1 MRRKVLGVVGVVGG
15 VRRILCVSWVFG
27 LSFGVF
33 MLFEDPWNTFFG
45 GFVSS
50 MGSVFFCGW
59 EFSDVIS
66 VCLVV
71 SAL

>member
-1 MRRKVLGVVGVVGG
+1 M
-15 VRRILCVSWVFG
+15 FG
-27 LSFGVF
+27 LLFGVF
-33 MLFEDPWNTFFG
+33 MLFEGLWDKCFG
-45 GFVSS
+45 EFVRS

-59 EFSDVIS
+59 EIFDGIS

>member
-1 MRRKVLGVVGVVGG
+1 MTLEVLGVDDIFWGG
-15 VRRILCVSWVFG
+15 GVFG
-27 LSFGVF
+27 LLFGVF
-33 MLFEDPWNTFFG
+33 MLSKGLWDKCFG
-45 GFVSS
+45 EFVRS

-59 EFSDVIS
+59 GIFDFIS